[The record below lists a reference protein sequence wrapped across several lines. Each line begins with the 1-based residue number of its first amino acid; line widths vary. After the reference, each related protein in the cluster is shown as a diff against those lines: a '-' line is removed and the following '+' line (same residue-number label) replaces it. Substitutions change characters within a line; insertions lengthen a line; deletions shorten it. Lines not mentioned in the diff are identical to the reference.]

1 MNTNNNLTS
10 HPTSLGV
17 DSLKAP
23 TFTFTD
29 A

>member
-1 MNTNNNLTS
+1 M
-10 HPTSLGV
+10 
-17 DSLKAP
+17 KAP